1 MKDEFASKEVE
12 EFWGFISGSL
22 DRLMELVR
30 DSTEAELHW
39 KPPAR
44 EANTIFVLAQ
54 HTIGNAADNILATLG
69 GQALERNREAEFET
83 AAGRGDLLARWQ
95 TLRPQ
100 LEAQMQRLTSN
111 QVLAQLEHPRRGAI
125 SGLGI
130 LIVVAR
136 HAAEHLGQAELTR
149 DMAGEALG
157 N

>member
-1 MKDEFASKEVE
+1 MPGEFASSEAE
-12 EFWGFISGSL
+12 QFWGFIVGSL

-30 DSTEAELHW
+30 SSSEAELHW

-44 EANTIFVLAQ
+44 DGNTIFVLGQ

-69 GQALERNREAEFET
+69 GQPVQRDRESEFET
-83 AAGRGDLLARWQ
+83 AVSRGDLIARWEE
-95 TLRPQ
+95 LRPQ
-100 LEAQMQRLTSN
+100 LEAQMRKLTSGN
-111 QVLAQLEHPRRGAI
+111 LLALLEHPRRGAI

-149 DMAGEALG
+149 DMAREALLG
-157 N
+157 